1 MMSSRIKVLLIVII
15 MLFVGTGQ
23 GYSQTWNEL
32 FRQKKTQKK
41 YLLQQIAALEVYTGY
56 LKKGYEIASS
66 GLHTIRDLS
75 NGEFSLHNA
84 FITGLKKVS
93 PVVRNNVRVAE
104 IIEMQIA
111 IGKAFGNVRSNVH
124 LSLSNQLYVQD
135 VRDNLWEECLKDLEE
150 LLLVITSGKLEMD
163 DAQRLKRLDKI
174 YLSMREKSSFTQHFT
189 TEVEQL
195 IRQKQFEKSD
205 TEQLRRNYGIHE

>member
-1 MMSSRIKVLLIVII
+1 

>member
-1 MMSSRIKVLLIVII
+1 MIVII

>member
-1 MMSSRIKVLLIVII
+1 MIVVI
-15 MLFVGTGQ
+15 MLFVGTEQ

-75 NGEFSLHNA
+75 DGEFSLHNA
-84 FITGLKKVS
+84 FITGLKKAS
-93 PVVRNNVRVAE
+93 PVVRNSVRVAE
-104 IIEMQIA
+104 IIEMQIS
-111 IGKAFGNVRSNVH
+111 IRKAFGNVRSNVQ
-124 LSLSNQLYVQD
+124 LSLSNQLYVQE
-135 VRDNLWEECLKDLEE
+135 VRDNLWEECIKDLEE

-189 TEVEQL
+189 NEVEQL
-195 IRQKQFEKSD
+195 IRQKQLEKSD
-205 TEQLRRNYGIHE
+205 TEKLRRNYGTHQ

>member
-1 MMSSRIKVLLIVII
+1 
-15 MLFVGTGQ
+15 MLFIGTGQ

-124 LSLSNQLYVQD
+124 LSLSNQLYVQE

-150 LLLVITSGKLEMD
+150 LLLVIISGKLEMD

-174 YLSMREKSSFTQHFT
+174 YLSMREKSSFTEHFT

-195 IRQKQFEKSD
+195 ILQKQLEKSD
-205 TEQLRRNYGIHE
+205 TEQLRRNYEVHE